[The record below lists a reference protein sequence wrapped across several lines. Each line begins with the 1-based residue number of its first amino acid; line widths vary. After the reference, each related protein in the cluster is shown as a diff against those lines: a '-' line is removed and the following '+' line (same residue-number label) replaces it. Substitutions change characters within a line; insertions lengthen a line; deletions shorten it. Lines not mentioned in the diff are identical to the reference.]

1 MALEL
6 DLFDNAMDSLCHG
19 LHHYREGWSEP
30 KNYKYAFSHVF
41 HAVALFL
48 KERLSRDHP
57 SLIYNRIEEA
67 SGNTVTY
74 EQAIKRLRNAC
85 AVRISQE
92 EETRLAKLRAARNQV
107 EHFKVTI
114 DQRHAAS
121 IIGGIL
127 PFIRRFVK
135 EELDTDLREYL
146 DQEDWDTFLEI
157 EEIREQ
163 VYHEVQTELDR
174 YGKERLDMQILDCPV
189 CLLLESCIEG
199 EGPEGQPVLR
209 CLGCNRI
216 FEQAG
221 CDLCGATVVGDVLGA
236 EWIAGTASPGRLCE
250 HCKSRLEKLRTE
262 D

>member
-6 DLFDNAMDSLCHG
+6 DLFDNAMDSLRHG

-57 SLIYNRIEEA
+57 SLIYSKVEEA
-67 SGNTVTY
+67 CGNTVSY
-74 EQAIKRLRNAC
+74 DQAIKRLRNAC
-85 AVRISQE
+85 GVEISKDE
-92 EETRLAKLRAARNQV
+92 ESRLSKLRAARNQV
-107 EHFKVTI
+107 EHFKIVI
-114 DQRHAAS
+114 DQKNAAS
-121 IIGGIL
+121 VIGGAL
-127 PFIRRFVK
+127 PFVRRFLQT
-135 EELDTDLREYL
+135 ELETELKDYL

-163 VYHEVQTELDR
+163 VCQEVQAELDR

-189 CLLLESCIEG
+189 CQLPETCIED
-199 EGPEGQPVLR
+199 EGPEGQPVFR
-209 CLGCNRI
+209 CLVCNRV
-216 FEQAG
+216 FEPAG
-221 CDLCGATVVGDVLGA
+221 CDLCGTPAVGDELGTQ
-236 EWIAGTASPGRLCE
+236 WIPGAGPPVRLCE
-250 HCKSRLEKLRTE
+250 NCKSRLERLKTE

>member
-1 MALEL
+1 MPLEL

-41 HAVALFL
+41 HAIALFL

-157 EEIREQ
+157 EEIREE
-163 VYHEVQTELDR
+163 VYEEVQTQLNS
-174 YGKERLDMQILDCPV
+174 YGKERLDMEVLDCPV
-189 CLLLESCIEG
+189 CWLSETCVED
-199 EGPEGQPVLR
+199 EGPSGEPVFK
-209 CLGCNRI
+209 CLVCNRV
-216 FEQAG
+216 FELTG
-221 CDLCGATVVGDVLGA
+221 CDRCGGRVIGDEVGTI
-236 EWIAGTASPGRLCE
+236 WPAGVAPPTRLCDYCE
-250 HCKSRLEKLRTE
+250 FQLEKVRTQ